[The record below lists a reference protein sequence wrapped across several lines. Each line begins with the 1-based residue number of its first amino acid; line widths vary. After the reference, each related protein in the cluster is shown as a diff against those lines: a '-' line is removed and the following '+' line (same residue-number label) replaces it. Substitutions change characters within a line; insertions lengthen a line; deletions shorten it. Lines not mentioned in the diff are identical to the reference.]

1 MLPFGGFSSKAIEKL
16 LKRSGVKVD
25 QVKAVRATIELED
38 GKIVEFEE
46 PVVFIMTFQ
55 GTRLYQIMGNEIVKE
70 RPKFSEEDVKLVM
83 EQTNCPEEAIKK
95 ALELKD
101 GNVAEAIE
109 LLLESNCSV
118 PSK

>member
-1 MLPFGGFSSKAIEKL
+1 MFPFGGFSSKAIEKL

-25 QVKAVRATIELED
+25 QVKATKVVIEFED

-46 PVVFIMTFQ
+46 PVIFIMTIQ
-55 GTRLYQIMGNEIVKE
+55 GTKLYQIMGKETVKE
-70 RPKFSEEDVKLVM
+70 KPKFSEEDVKLVV
-83 EQTNCPEEAIKK
+83 EQTNCSEEAARR

-109 LLLESNCSV
+109 MLLESNCSV
-118 PSK
+118 PG